1 MTLLEQVAE
10 QLVDK
15 FLDDH
20 CVQLTSSPPTQ
31 HPLDAHRELT
41 AVIVTALREVEAATE
56 QRVWEAAANEALRS
70 YPDDAIA
77 KKISPAIHRRAA
89 GGTP

>member
-1 MTLLEQVAE
+1 MSELMPEARAE
-10 QLVDK
+10 Q
-15 FLDDH
+15 
-20 CVQLTSSPPTQ
+20 
-31 HPLDAHRELT
+31 
-41 AVIVTALREVEAATE
+41 IVASQTGKCLCCDEINSRWNCEKAWVRSITTALREVEAATE

-77 KKISPAIHRRAA
+77 KKISAAIHRRAT